1 MRIQGG
7 QMKGR
12 IVAGLTAVSFVAVM
26 AWLVLAEEPAAKQ
39 TTTATAGLPVSVLE
53 VHPGDA
59 TITYKTTGITRPRWP
74 TEVVAA
80 VDGRVDEL
88 DETLEPGSL
97 LAKGA
102 TLVRLLDTAYRSE
115 FETAQARVATAELAL
130 ARLRREQTV
139 LKKDALTAFGRRE
152 PHIKA
157 AEAELDAA
165 TAVRES
171 ARQRLNDT
179 HVTAPF
185 PAIIVERLVSPGQ
198 WVASGD
204 VLYRLAASDS
214 VDVEVELSAPT
225 WQQLGDI
232 ANGIDAT
239 VTAPSGRQWAAS
251 LRYLNPTMNPTTR
264 QRSLVLKVT
273 EPYRAK
279 PPLLPDQQVE
289 IGFRR
294 PPMAQVVSAPA
305 SVLTEDGKVWT
316 VTDDKLAL
324 EDVSLLSERH
334 DRVLLRFAERPK
346 HDRLLVRYPLSIM
359 LEGQRVSPKLVDDQ
373 HEGAEG

>member
-1 MRIQGG
+1 MT
-7 QMKGR
+7 GR

-26 AWLVLAEEPAAKQ
+26 AWLVLAEQPATEQ
-39 TTTATAGLPVSVLE
+39 TTTVSTKLPVSVLE
-53 VHPGDA
+53 VHPADA

-88 DETLEPGSL
+88 DETLDPGRL
-97 LAKGA
+97 LDEGT

-115 FETAQARVATAELAL
+115 LETAHSHVAAAELEL
-130 ARLRREQTV
+130 ARLRSEQTV

-152 PHIKA
+152 PHIAA

-165 TAVRES
+165 KAMRES

-179 HVTAPF
+179 HVTTPF
-185 PAIIVERLVSPGQ
+185 PAIVVECLVSPGQ

-204 VLYRLAASDS
+204 VLFRLAASDS
-214 VDVEVELSAPT
+214 VDVEVELSAST

-232 ANGIDAT
+232 ANGIDAAIT
-239 VTAPSGRQWAAS
+239 TPSRRQWAAS

-289 IGFRR
+289 ISFQR
-294 PPMAQVVSAPA
+294 PPMVQVVSAPA

-316 VTDDKLAL
+316 VSDNKLAL
-324 EDVSLLSERH
+324 EDVNLLSERR
-334 DRVLLRFAERPK
+334 DRVLLRFAERPEQ
-346 HDRLLVRYPLSIM
+346 DRLLVRYPLSIM
-359 LEGQRVSPKLVDDQ
+359 LEGQRVSPELVDD
-373 HEGAEG
+373 GFVDAEG

>member
-1 MRIQGG
+1 MRIRGG
-7 QMKGR
+7 QMTGR
-12 IVAGLTAVSFVAVM
+12 IVAGLTAVSFVAIM
-26 AWLVLAEEPAAKQ
+26 AWLVLAEQPATEQ
-39 TTTATAGLPVSVLE
+39 TTTASAELPVSVLE

-59 TITYKTTGITRPRWP
+59 TVAYKTTGITRPRWP

-80 VDGRVDEL
+80 VDGRIAKL
-88 DETLEPGSL
+88 DENLVPGSL
-97 LAKGA
+97 LAEGA

-115 FETAQARVATAELAL
+115 FETAQSRVAAAELEL

-152 PHIKA
+152 PHIAA

-165 TAVRES
+165 KAMRES

-179 HVTAPF
+179 HVTTPF
-185 PAIIVERLVSPGQ
+185 PAIVVERLVSPGQ

-204 VLYRLAASDS
+204 VLFRLAASDS

-232 ANGIDAT
+232 TNGIDAAI
-239 VTAPSGRQWAAS
+239 TAPSRRQWAAS
-251 LRYLNPTMNPTTR
+251 LRYLKPTMNPTTR

-289 IGFRR
+289 ISFRR

-316 VTDDKLAL
+316 VIDNKLIL
-324 EDVSLLSERH
+324 EDVSLLSEQR
-334 DRVLLRFAERPK
+334 DRVLLRFSERPE
-346 HDRLLVRYPLSIM
+346 HNRLLVRYPLSIM
-359 LEGQRVSPKLVDDQ
+359 LEGQRVSPELVDD
-373 HEGAEG
+373 GFGDAEG